1 MISEIYL
8 KRALRI
14 RTEYLSIVNDIKTYE
29 NLYIELVAAIE
40 RTMKDSKSL
49 LDDINAKKISN
60 IDSAQKELANIM
72 NSLELDANKIDKSIT
87 DLNKKIEKLSISE
100 VELYSDIKSKYD
112 LSDDIIR
119 SNISDYFKKMNID

>member
-14 RTEYLSIVNDIKTYE
+14 RTEYLNIVNDIKTYE

-49 LDDINAKKISN
+49 LDDINAKRISN

-72 NSLELDANKIDKSIT
+72 NSLEIDANKIDKSIT

-112 LSDDIIR
+112 LSDDIIKN
-119 SNISDYFKKMNID
+119 NISDYFKKMNID

>member
-72 NSLELDANKIDKSIT
+72 NSLEIDANKIDKSIT